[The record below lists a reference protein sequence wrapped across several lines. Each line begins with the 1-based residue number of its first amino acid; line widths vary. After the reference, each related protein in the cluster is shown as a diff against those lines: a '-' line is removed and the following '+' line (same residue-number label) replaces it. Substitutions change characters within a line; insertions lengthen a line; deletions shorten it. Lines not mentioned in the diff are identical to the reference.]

1 MKAKIIFKTVVLLLT
16 ITTIFSCSS
25 DDDSTAV
32 TNAKPFITTWEITT
46 ANETITIPT
55 ISK

>member
-32 TNAKPFITTWEITT
+32 TSAKPFITTWEITT